1 MSAWNKNVT
10 QVVGKNKNLHLK
22 LKFFEFTLAQ
32 VLTFW
37 VIWMLSHY
45 WMNPIVILWTYGTIV
60 ATAHVFVWLCS
71 KSDIESYNSETWPS
85 AHQIHTDNQ
94 APD

>member
-32 VLTFW
+32 VLILLGHLN
-37 VIWMLSHY
+37 VKSLLNEPHCY
-45 WMNPIVILWTYGTIV
+45 IVDLWYHCG
-60 ATAHVFVWLCS
+60 HCS
-71 KSDIESYNSETWPS
+71 CVCLTVLKE
-85 AHQIHTDNQ
+85 
-94 APD
+94 